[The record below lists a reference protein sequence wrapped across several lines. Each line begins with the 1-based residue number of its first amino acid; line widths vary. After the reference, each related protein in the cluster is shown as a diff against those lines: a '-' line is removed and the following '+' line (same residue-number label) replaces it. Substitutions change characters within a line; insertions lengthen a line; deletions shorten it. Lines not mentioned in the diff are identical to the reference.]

1 MRIDMG
7 APEAVSKIE
16 QKLVSAVERHR
27 MIPEG
32 TYVVAGVSGG
42 ADSMA
47 LLHFLSRIEGIRLLA
62 AHVNHGLR
70 GAEADRD
77 EGFVR
82 DWCAAHGIA
91 LEILHADVARLAK
104 EQKQGIEEC
113 GRAVRYHFFEK
124 LAGTDGLE
132 AAYLLAN
139 RMEFSISYKE
149 KELILNK
156 IKLGK
161 RDGKGIKV
169 RR

>member
-1 MRIDMG
+1 M
-7 APEAVSKIE
+7 
-16 QKLVSAVERHR
+16 
-27 MIPEG
+27 
-32 TYVVAGVSGG
+32 
-42 ADSMA
+42 
-47 LLHFLSRIEGIRLLA
+47 
-62 AHVNHGLR
+62 
-70 GAEADRD
+70 
-77 EGFVR
+77 
-82 DWCAAHGIA
+82 
-91 LEILHADVARLAK
+91 
-104 EQKQGIEEC
+104 
-113 GRAVRYHFFEK
+113 K

>member
-1 MRIDMG
+1 MVKLVEG
-7 APEAVSKIE
+7 SEFQVSKRTIAAT
-16 QKLVSAVERHR
+16 KLSDEEDRLVLAGPADPYEYLVLQSREGYFLRFLLEEV
-27 MIPEG
+27 PEKKK
-32 TYVVAGVSGG
+32 AALGV
-42 ADSMA
+42 
-47 LLHFLSRIEGIRLLA
+47 
-62 AHVNHGLR
+62 R
-70 GAEADRD
+70 GM
-77 EGFVR
+77 
-82 DWCAAHGIA
+82 
-91 LEILHADVARLAK
+91 
-104 EQKQGIEEC
+104 
-113 GRAVRYHFFEK
+113 K